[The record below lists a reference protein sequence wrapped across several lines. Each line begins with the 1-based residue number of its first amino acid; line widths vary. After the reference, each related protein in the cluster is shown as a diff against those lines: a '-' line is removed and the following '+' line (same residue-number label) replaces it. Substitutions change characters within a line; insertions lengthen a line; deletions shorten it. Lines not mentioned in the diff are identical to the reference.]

1 MKVFSIEGDTLDL
14 ICWRELG
21 RTAGVVETALGAN
34 PGLAD
39 LGPVLPMGTPVIL
52 PDGVTTAP
60 ETRDIVQLWD

>member
-1 MKVFSIEGDTLDL
+1 MLSIEGDTLDL

-21 RTAGVVETALGAN
+21 RTAGTVEAALEGN

-39 LGPVLPMGTPVIL
+39 LGPVLPMGTPVML
-52 PDGVTTAP
+52 PEVSIATP